1 LNNNAE
7 IKLQLQWPW
16 QLEANISH
24 NGSASADSAVA
35 VFPGSQKMKKPR
47 KSNLLSVK
55 LMQDSASAELI
66 IRLTVKNRLLWGRKY
81 KKLKGKLRF
90 SHFPA
95 RFTVYVAANCAYAP

>member
-1 LNNNAE
+1 MAT
-7 IKLQLQWPW
+7 
-16 QLEANISH
+16 
-24 NGSASADSAVA
+24 
-35 VFPGSQKMKKPR
+35 GSQHFAQWLRISRLGSCSFCGLKKMKKPR

-81 KKLKGKLRF
+81 KKLNGKLRF